1 MVILIILI
9 IFLTKTLIY
18 LENKSI
24 FLEEYIILCK
34 FIYFLNQINRIYNKN
49 MLDLKK
55 YIFLINSL
63 ENLSYK

>member
-1 MVILIILI
+1 MVILI